1 MTITILKEES
11 IELDGLHASLDKL
24 VHHREKSKVE
34 GIDLHAFIYFASISN
49 LSDRSVTLR
58 GRKWVL
64 ANDDGTK
71 TVVEG
76 EKIVGESPIIPPGET
91 FSYNSYHVTHLS
103 AEAYGSFHGTD
114 EFNNRI
120 HTRMKP
126 FRSIFLVEL
135 IQHIHEIY

>member
-1 MTITILKEES
+1 MKEQS
-11 IELDGLHASLDKL
+11 IELDGLQASLDKL
-24 VHHREKSKVE
+24 VHHREKSNVE
-34 GIDLHAFIYFASISN
+34 GIDLHAFIYFISISN
-49 LSDRSVTLR
+49 LSDRSITLR

-76 EKIVGESPIIPPGET
+76 EKIVGESPMIPSGET

-103 AEAYGSFHGTD
+103 TEACGSFHGTD

-120 HTRMKP
+120 HIKMKP
-126 FRSIFLVEL
+126 FRLDIPGGG
-135 IQHIHEIY
+135 EIDPSHS